1 VVPGRC
7 PINAT
12 STDIKRSRKKDQY
25 QFSSPMMSKV
35 KGEEERRNPELRN
48 VCCSQETTVP
58 ER

>member
-1 VVPGRC
+1 
-7 PINAT
+7 
-12 STDIKRSRKKDQY
+12 
-25 QFSSPMMSKV
+25 MMSKV